1 MSEIEYELLKEFEN
15 YLLRNSIPLDYE
27 ISKIV
32 SDNFMELIEK
42 SNETL

>member
-1 MSEIEYELLKEFEN
+1 MLELEYQLLKEFEN
-15 YLLRNSIPLDYE
+15 YLLRNAIPLDYE

-32 SDNFMELIEK
+32 SDNFIELIEK

>member
-1 MSEIEYELLKEFEN
+1 MSELEYQLLKEFEN
-15 YLLRNSIPLDYE
+15 YLLKNSIPLDYE

-42 SNETL
+42 SNEIL